1 MGGGGGTSM
10 PGREKT
16 AVVMVTDEDASLTL
30 QDAPEYFP
38 YVGVC
43 LCVCD
48 YWICPKIALS

>member
-1 MGGGGGTSM
+1 M